1 MTRSIRRGFTL
12 VELLVVI
19 AIIATLIGLLLPAVQ
34 SAREAGRRN
43 TCMNNLSQMG
53 KAVLNCESQQQS
65 IPGWRNKSPNPANTD
80 ATKTPPTYSNTPS
93 WPVILMPFIERRDIY
108 GLFESQAMG
117 PPKPPYIVI
126 FVCPTTPPANTSDPF
141 LAYVGNVGSA
151 PLTASGT
158 AIPLANLKA
167 DGVMLDA
174 TVSRTNLDVIS
185 GGDGTATTLLF
196 TERSG
201 AAVPSQGLWNVFP
214 VQQYQLT
221 NPGFGFTAS
230 TPPARVINPAAG
242 TVGAEALPSSGHPGG
257 VLVAYCDGH
266 TAFLRDTI
274 QPEVYTQLVTP
285 NSQSGNNS
293 PNIKTNWL
301 KGYLLSEG
309 DL

>member
-1 MTRSIRRGFTL
+1 MTKSTRRGFTL

-53 KAVLNCESQQQS
+53 KATLNCESQQQAL
-65 IPGWRNKSPNPANTD
+65 PGWRNKSPNPVNTV
-80 ATKTPPTYSNTPS
+80 TTTNTPTYNNTPS
-93 WPVILMPFIERRDIY
+93 WPVMLLPFLERRDIY
-108 GLFESQAMG
+108 SLFETNPTG
-117 PPKPPYIVI
+117 PAKSPYVAL
-126 FVCPTTPPANTSDPF
+126 FVCPSSPPDNTADPF
-141 LAYVGNVGSA
+141 LAYVGNVGST
-151 PLTASGT
+151 PLTALGT
-158 AIPLANLKA
+158 AIPIVNLKA

-196 TERSG
+196 SERSG
-201 AAVPSQGLWNVFP
+201 DAIPSQGLWNVFP

-221 NPGFGFTAS
+221 NPGFGFPS
-230 TPPARVINPAAG
+230 QSPPARVINPAAG
-242 TVGAEALPSSGHPGG
+242 TAGVEALPSSRHAGG
-257 VLVAYCDGH
+257 VVVSHCDGH
-266 TAFLRDTI
+266 TSFLRDTI

-285 NSQSGNNS
+285 NSQGGNNS
-293 PNIKTNWL
+293 TDVKDKWL